1 MRSDPASVGGGDPS
15 PGDPRAGDGALWKAL
30 RDVTPA
36 RLGLGRAGDALP
48 TAALLQLDL
57 ARAAARDAVQGTLEV
72 VDLRAGL
79 AALGLPAAGV
89 VLSRAADGAA
99 DRAKYLSR
107 PDLGRLPDDDDL
119 HDLRTSATGV
129 DVAVVLADGL
139 SATALN
145 RHGVPLVSALIAAL
159 DPALTVA
166 PPVLAIQARVA
177 LGDHIAAALGATTVI
192 VLIGERPGL
201 SSVDSVGLYLTH
213 LPAPGVTTDAQR
225 NCISNIRPPDGLGYA
240 EAAAACADLVAR
252 VRELGRSGVAVKGEY
267 GAGSLPRRR

>member
-1 MRSDPASVGGGDPS
+1 MPD
-15 PGDPRAGDGALWKAL
+15 
-30 RDVTPA
+30 A
-36 RLGLGRAGDALP
+36 RC
-48 TAALLQLDL
+48 
-57 ARAAARDAVQGTLEV
+57 
-72 VDLRAGL
+72 
-79 AALGLPAAGV
+79 
-89 VLSRAADGAA
+89 
-99 DRAKYLSR
+99 
-107 PDLGRLPDDDDL
+107 L

-145 RHGVPLVSALIAAL
+145 RHGVPLVSALVAAL

-166 PPVLAIQARVA
+166 PVLATQARVA

-240 EAAAACADLVAR
+240 EAASACADLVAR

>member
-1 MRSDPASVGGGDPS
+1 MGSDPGFVDGDRRPDDLS
-15 PGDPRAGDGALWKAL
+15 PGDGELWKTL
-30 RDVTPA
+30 RTVTPA

-72 VDLRAGL
+72 DDLRAGL
-79 AALGLPAAGV
+79 SALGLPPAGIV
-89 VLSRAADGAA
+89 RSRAADGSA
-99 DRAKYLSR
+99 DRATYLSR

-119 HDLRTSATGV
+119 ADLRKSATGV
-129 DVAVVLADGL
+129 DIALVLADGL

-159 DPALTVA
+159 DPTLAVA
-166 PPVLAIQARVA
+166 PPVLASQARVA
-177 LGDHIAAALGATTVI
+177 IGDHIAAALGATTVI

-225 NCISNIRPPDGLGYA
+225 NCISNIRPPHGLGYA
-240 EAAAACADLVAR
+240 EAAVACADLITG
-252 VRELGRSGVAVKGEY
+252 VRELGRSGVAVKGDH
-267 GAGSLPRRR
+267 GASSLSRSS